1 MSTKTTFHATDDQFV
16 FQRTQEITDIVEQNK
31 ALYNATD
38 ERERW
43 GEWTRYAQLPF
54 VVIDDLNAKGI
65 MRGFAVIDE
74 KRFKAWMND
83 PENRHFRTRPG
94 KV

>member
-1 MSTKTTFHATDDQFV
+1 MNPKTTFHTTDDQFV
-16 FQRTQEITDIVEQNK
+16 FRRIQEITEIVEQNK

-38 ERERW
+38 EHERW

-54 VVIDDLNAKGI
+54 VVVDDLNKKGI
-65 MRGFAVIDE
+65 MQGFAVLDE
-74 KRFKAWMND
+74 KRFRAWMND

>member
-1 MSTKTTFHATDDQFV
+1 MLKTKFHATDDQYV
-16 FQRTQEITDIVEQNK
+16 FERTQDITDIVEQNK

-54 VVIDDLNAKGI
+54 AVIDDLNKQGI
-65 MRGFAVIDE
+65 MRGFAVADE
-74 KRFKAWMND
+74 KKFRAWMND

>member
-1 MSTKTTFHATDDQFV
+1 MLKTKFHATDDQYV
-16 FQRTQEITDIVEQNK
+16 FERTQDITDIVEQNK

-54 VVIDDLNAKGI
+54 AVVDDLNK
-65 MRGFAVIDE
+65 RGSCEALRSQT
-74 KRFKAWMND
+74 KKSSGR
-83 PENRHFRTRPG
+83 G
-94 KV
+94 